1 MAVTSRERG
10 DIPLGETDNPAVP
23 DGHAEFSQ
31 GGEPVHSVDRR
42 GGGFLDRIRVL
53 RLHPY
58 RLPLNRPW
66 IAASAA
72 LSERRGWL
80 VEAAGEDGLTGW
92 GDCAPLP
99 SRGGAEEAQMRWAVE
114 TALVDLEARRRG
126 VPLARLL
133 GATSLSVPVNVALGT
148 LDEGC
153 AERVALA
160 AARGF
165 RIGKIKVGVAPIDIE
180 LARLRELGGVLRLR
194 LDANRAWN
202 EADARR
208 FLSSI
213 ADLPDVPMDGVE
225 EPLAA
230 PTLDGLARLQATV
243 PFALAVDE
251 SLPALGAG
259 ALFASRAARRLV
271 LKPARVGGMLRTLV
285 LARLAQ
291 AAGMEVVIT
300 SVVDSA
306 VGVAAAAHLAA
317 AIAPDT
323 THGLATGVWLAE
335 DVAPALPIVVGRLI
349 LPDTPGLGIAP
360 G

>member
-1 MAVTSRERG
+1 MNGR
-10 DIPLGETDNPAVP
+10 
-23 DGHAEFSQ
+23 
-31 GGEPVHSVDRR
+31 
-42 GGGFLDRIRVL
+42 L

-58 RLPLNRPW
+58 RLSLNRPW
-66 IAASAA
+66 IAASAT
-72 LSERRGWL
+72 LSVRRGWL
-80 VEAAGEDGLTGW
+80 VEAAGEDGMAGW

-99 SRGGAEEAQMRWAVE
+99 SGGGAEEAQMRWAVE

-133 GATSLSVPVNVALGT
+133 GAASLSVPVNAALGP

-153 AERVALA
+153 AERVASA
-160 AARGF
+160 AEQGF
-165 RIGKIKVGVAPIDIE
+165 CIGKIKVGVAPIDVE
-180 LARLRELGGVLRLR
+180 LARLRELGGALRLR

-208 FLSSI
+208 FLLAI
-213 ADLPDVPMDGVE
+213 ADLPDVHMDGVE

-230 PTLDGLARLQATV
+230 PTLDALMRLQAAV

-251 SLPALGAG
+251 SLPVVLGAG
-259 ALFASRAARRLV
+259 ALFASRAVRRLV
-271 LKPARVGGMLRTLV
+271 LKPARVGGVLRTLV

-317 AIAPDT
+317 AVSRDVAPDT
-323 THGLATGVWLAE
+323 AHGLATGGWLAE
-335 DVAPALPIVVGRLI
+335 DVAPALPIVGGRLI

>member
-1 MAVTSRERG
+1 MGLLMREM
-10 DIPLGETDNPAVP
+10 LGPQ
-23 DGHAEFSQ
+23 SI
-31 GGEPVHSVDRR
+31 RR
-42 GGGFLDRIRVL
+42 L

-66 IAASAA
+66 IAASAT
-72 LSERRGWL
+72 LSVRRGWL
-80 VEAAGEDGLTGW
+80 VEAAGEDGMAGW

-99 SRGGAEEAQMRWAVE
+99 SRGGADEAQMRWAVE

-133 GATSLSVPVNVALGT
+133 GAASLSVPVNVALGP

-153 AERVALA
+153 AGRVASA
-160 AARGF
+160 AAQGF
-165 RIGKIKVGVAPIDIE
+165 RIGKIKVGVAPIDVE
-180 LARLRELGGVLRLR
+180 LARLRELGGALRLR

-208 FLSSI
+208 FLLAI
-213 ADLPDVPMDGVE
+213 ADLPDVHMDGVE

-230 PTLDGLARLQATV
+230 PTLDALMRLQSAV

-259 ALFASRAARRLV
+259 ALFASRAVRRLV
-271 LKPARVGGMLRTLV
+271 LKPARVGGVLRTLV

-317 AIAPDT
+317 AISCDVAPGT
-323 THGLATGVWLAE
+323 AHGLATGGWLAE
-335 DVAPALPIVVGRLI
+335 DVAPALPICDGRLI
-349 LPDTPGLGIAP
+349 LPDTPGLGMSIKIARQVLQC
-360 G
+360 

>member
-1 MAVTSRERG
+1 MPR
-10 DIPLGETDNPAVP
+10 
-23 DGHAEFSQ
+23 
-31 GGEPVHSVDRR
+31 
-42 GGGFLDRIRVL
+42 L

-58 RLPLNRPW
+58 CLPLNRPW
-66 IAASAA
+66 IAAAA
-72 LSERRGWL
+72 TLCERRGWL
-80 VEAAGEDGLTGW
+80 VEAAGEDDGMAGW

-99 SRGGAEEAQMRWAVE
+99 SGGGAEEAQMRWAVE

-133 GATSLSVPVNVALGT
+133 GAASLSVPVNAALGP

-153 AERVALA
+153 AERA
-160 AARGF
+160 AAAAAQGF
-165 RIGKIKVGVAPIDIE
+165 CIGKVKVGLAPVGEE
-180 LARLRELGGVLRLR
+180 LARLRELGALGCGLRLR
-194 LDANRAWN
+194 LDANRAWS

-208 FLSSI
+208 FLTAV
-213 ADLPDVPMDGVE
+213 ADLHDVRMDGVE

-230 PTLDGLARLQATV
+230 PTLDALARLQAAL

-259 ALFASRAARRLV
+259 ALLASRAVRRLV
-271 LKPARVGGMLRTLV
+271 LKPARVGGVLRTLV

-291 AAGMEVVIT
+291 AAGMEVVLT

-317 AIAPDT
+317 AISRDVAPDT
-323 THGLATGVWLAE
+323 AHGLATGGWLAE
-335 DVAPALPIVVGRLI
+335 DVAPALPIADGRLI
-349 LPDTPGLGIAP
+349 LPDAPGLGIAP
-360 G
+360 AI